1 MCAELV
7 AAWPGSAVV
16 EEYTE
21 DYDDSGGGE
30 ESDGEDDG
38 RWDSGCRRVAV
49 KVRQK
54 QNRAV
59 LFTAAVPY
67 AAVRATYECK
77 VRQGRSSRADPNRSI
92 IIIGVYR
99 FFQLISM
106 CIDFIILFLNNLFRY
121 TKR

>member
-16 EEYTE
+16 EEYAE
-21 DYDDSGGGE
+21 DYDDSGGE
-30 ESDGEDDG
+30 ESDGENDG
-38 RWDSGCRRVAV
+38 RWDSGRRRVAV

-67 AAVRATYECK
+67 AAARATYECK

-92 IIIGVYR
+92 IITDVYR
-99 FFQLISM
+99 FS
-106 CIDFIILFLNNLFRY
+106 NRY
-121 TKR
+121 LCL